1 MKPVYSALQ
10 TRGLI
15 SSGYLDDSFLLGMSY
30 EQCKMNVNETFKLF
44 RELGCYI
51 SDEKSVTK
59 PSQIIEHLGF
69 ILNSIDMT
77 VS

>member
-30 EQCKMNVNETFKLF
+30 EQCKMNVNETSKLF
-44 RELGCYI
+44 RDLGFYI
-51 SDEKSVTK
+51 SDEKSITK
-59 PSQIIEHLGF
+59 PRQIIEHLGF